1 MSAGF
6 GAEKIKDGKALV
18 VINEDEVTKLIRDY
32 KKIKKYMKS
41 TLYAVK
47 KIDNT
52 EKIVTDLL
60 KEYNEDI

>member
-6 GAEKIKDGKALV
+6 GAEKNKNGKAV
-18 VINEDEVTKLIRDY
+18 VIIDQDEVGKLIKEY

-41 TLYAVK
+41 SLYAVK

-52 EKIVTDLL
+52 EKIVTNLL
-60 KEYNEDI
+60 KDYNEDI